1 LVSIEINSSL
11 ICDEFLSH
19 RLGLIPLKSNSAQR
33 MKFTRECE
41 CDNYCSKCSS
51 IFNLNVRSTN
61 PDMKV
66 YSTHLNNL
74 DFKEDFLGNCVIPI
88 HDSGS
93 DVKFSYSPIL
103 IAKLKTGQQIK
114 LLGVAKKGTGL
125 DHSKWCPVSVL
136 KLKTEPI
143 FYFELEKLN
152 MFLDLQQKKTLFEI
166 GCELFEFDYKKERL
180 ELKERNNLA
189 PILFPYKN
197 IKFVL
202 DFLKNQDIPSE
213 NMLKPEK
220 NFSKIIFEIETTG
233 VLEAEEIFRIS
244 VMILKRKLNILGVN
258 VEKISK
264 N

>member
-1 LVSIEINSSL
+1 
-11 ICDEFLSH
+11 
-19 RLGLIPLKSNSAQR
+19 
-33 MKFTRECE
+33 M
-41 CDNYCSKCSS
+41 
-51 IFNLNVRSTN
+51 NVKANN
-61 PDMKV
+61 PEMKV

-74 DFKEDFLGNCVIPI
+74 DFKEDFLGNYVIPI

-93 DVKFSYSPIL
+93 SVKFSYSPIL
-103 IAKLKTGQQIK
+103 IAKLKNGQHIK
-114 LLGVAKKGTGL
+114 LLGIAKKGTGL
-125 DHSKWCPVSVL
+125 DHSKWCPLSVL

-143 FYFELEKLN
+143 FYFDLEKLN
-152 MFLDLQQKKTLFEI
+152 LFLDLQQKKTLYEI
-166 GCELFEFDYKKERL
+166 GGELFEFNEHKERL
-180 ELKERNNLA
+180 ELKEVKNFT

-202 DFLKNQDIPSE
+202 DFLKNQEIPSE
-213 NMLKPEK
+213 NMLKLEK

-233 VLEAEEIFRIS
+233 VLDAEEIFRIS